1 MIKYNDYNITGLKY
15 NGYDIIKVIGCGG
28 DVVYEKETPPVGKK
42 LEATYC
48 SGGTY
53 TVNCNSN
60 STLTSG
66 ETNHQTL
73 VSSGRYRTATIGE
86 CVEAIGD
93 SAFEDEVCLKTVSLP
108 NSLITIG
115 DYAFYTTCLSSI
127 YIPSGVTSIG
137 YYAFANTFLESIT
150 IPNSVRTINIGAFAR
165 CASAS
170 AVTIGSGVTS
180 IGYQAFYGC
189 SGLTSITIYATTPPT
204 LGSSLLGNEVFDNT
218 NNCPIYVPSGSVNTY
233 KSAWSTYASRIQA
246 IQPPPPTPKK
256 LEAIYSDTT
265 EYVINCDSST
275 TLTKAEVT
283 GGTGTTA
290 ITSANVGSCVEVIGN
305 SAFNTCDNLSAV
317 TISSAI
323 TSIEYRAFYNCRNL
337 LSITIYAST
346 PPTRG
351 DGAFPVFGASYTVYV
366 PAEYLNTYKSA
377 WSNMSSR
384 IQAIPT

>member
-1 MIKYNDYNITGLKY
+1 MIYSGYTIDKIYYSGYTVTAAYSCGGYKVFDTEKKAKMKITKVSDPSKTYQIDCGNSSIITQSEIDECYRNVSGCCVHIDVGDCVTHIGSGATNTSEFRTNCLVSITLPNTLKY
-15 NGYDIIKVIGCGG
+15 IGSASFAGC
-28 DVVYEKETPPVGKK
+28 TS
-42 LEATYC
+42 LE
-48 SGGTY
+48 
-53 TVNCNSN
+53 
-60 STLTSG
+60 
-66 ETNHQTL
+66 H
-73 VSSGRYRTATIGE
+73 I
-86 CVEAIGD
+86 D
-93 SAFEDEVCLKTVSLP
+93 
-108 NSLITIG
+108 
-115 DYAFYTTCLSSI
+115 
-127 YIPSGVTSIG
+127 IPSGVTSILSMTFDYSALKSIDLHNRINSIG
-137 YYAFANTFLESIT
+137 YGAFWNCTLLESIT
-150 IPNSVRTINIGAFAR
+150 VR
-165 CASAS
+165 
-170 AVTIGSGVTS
+170 
-180 IGYQAFYGC
+180 
-189 SGLTSITIYATTPPT
+189 ATTPPT
-204 LGSSLLGNEVFDNT
+204 LGTSAFDNT

-265 EYVINCDSST
+265 EYTVNCDSST

-377 WSNMSSR
+377 WSNISSR